1 LAIKKFVSI
10 ISEVTLW
17 VEARVI
23 ILKKRMMMKA
33 PSISI
38 LSNLFLLLALSG
50 VSLKCSSAS
59 NDIRPTKEARIVN
72 GENSDPSNR
81 SFYVKSSID
90 RLDYT
95 SDILCGATLIAPDI
109 AITAA

>member
-1 LAIKKFVSI
+1 
-10 ISEVTLW
+10 
-17 VEARVI
+17 
-23 ILKKRMMMKA
+23 MMKA

-50 VSLKCSSAS
+50 GSLKCSSAS
-59 NDIRPTKEARIVN
+59 DDIPPKQARIVN
-72 GENSDPSNR
+72 GVGSDPTSRN
-81 SFYVKSSID
+81 FYVKSSID

-95 SDILCGATLIAPDI
+95 SDVLCGATLIAPDI